1 VTNYHYTDLP
11 EQNTIMEDSNSIAI
25 RVARERD
32 FYKVLLLSEYS
43 AEELEVM
50 FNQHLKIKS
59 QR

>member
-1 VTNYHYTDLP
+1 MTNYHYTDLP